1 MSKSRSSSLLAFLL
15 GGVAG
20 AAIALLYAPA
30 SGKETRKKIREGVDE
45 AGEWTKDRLED
56 ARESMD
62 SGAEKVRDI
71 MGGRKEELRAAYKA
85 GKDVFQKRR
94 EEYSKKEQS

>member
-1 MSKSRSSSLLAFLL
+1 MSKGKSNTLLAFLL

-20 AAIALLYAPA
+20 AAIALLFAPA
-30 SGKETRKKIREGVDE
+30 TGKETREKIREGMDE

-56 ARESMD
+56 AKDSMD
-62 SGAEKVRDI
+62 SGADRVRDI
-71 MGGRKEELRAAYKA
+71 MEGRKEDLRAAYKA

-94 EEYSKKEQS
+94 EGFSRKKEG